1 MNFCSLSPDVNSISS
16 FHVSVT
22 ELAELLDHFSRIKLM
37 FVPICAPPCS
47 LCGFQI
53 YLPALG
59 RMPDYCVGWIFT
71 CALLRLVC
79 QLSLGVVIKITNPHN
94 SWVTVCGD
102 DAMDRQAK
110 PLTCLRADRCSPPA
124 WIFSQSLTGEAGGS
138 PEDFLSVCRTWVFWI
153 SGFYQQE
160 LKDWYYLLYLQI
172 KT

>member
-110 PLTCLRADRCSPPA
+110 PLTCLRADRCSPPPEYFLKVSQVRQEVLLK
-124 WIFSQSLTGEAGGS
+124 IFWV
-138 PEDFLSVCRTWVFWI
+138 SVGHGFSEFQGFINRSSRTDIICFI
-153 SGFYQQE
+153 Y
-160 LKDWYYLLYLQI
+160 K
-172 KT
+172 